1 MQTEAECF
9 LWRVIIL
16 SRGFPSSSAGKESAG
31 NAGDLGLIPGSG
43 RSAREGMN
51 YPLQYSW
58 ASLMTQLVMNSC
70 AAQETWVRSLS
81 WEDPLEKGK
90 ATHSSI
96 LSRRT
101 PWIVQSMG
109 SQRVGHDWVI
119 FTSTFFLSILSQKLS
134 AKIWT
139 QPIILFFFFFL

>member
-90 ATHSSI
+90 STHSGI
-96 LSRRT
+96 L
-101 PWIVQSMG
+101 
-109 SQRVGHDWVI
+109 
-119 FTSTFFLSILSQKLS
+119 
-134 AKIWT
+134 A
-139 QPIILFFFFFL
+139 